1 MKAFQNLG
9 FWFRHHLYTL
19 ILKAFPA
26 FLEVYY
32 YFFSLNW
39 GNIFMEE
46 LILLTDGSVNT
57 QSNIGY
63 GAYLSLAERGLSLDL
78 LRTRVKVRR
87 FEHTSSTKLELQTLL
102 WALSDI
108 QALGVKVIVY
118 TDSQNIMGLQG
129 RRDRFEQNG
138 YRSKKNKR
146 LNHYNL
152 YQEFYRMIDQLDCE
166 FIKVRGHQVSNQ
178 KDDMDR
184 LFTLVD
190 RASRNALRKDNH

>member
-1 MKAFQNLG
+1 MD
-9 FWFRHHLYTL
+9 
-19 ILKAFPA
+19 
-26 FLEVYY
+26 
-32 YFFSLNW
+32 
-39 GNIFMEE
+39 E
-46 LILLTDGSVNT
+46 LMLFTDGSVNI

-63 GAYLSLAERGLSLDL
+63 GAYLVVSERGLSLNL

-108 QALGVKVIVY
+108 QALGSRVIVY

-129 RRDRFEQNG
+129 RRDRFEQND
-138 YRSKKNKR
+138 YRSKKNKH
-146 LNHYNL
+146 LNNYEL

-166 FIKVRGHQVSNQ
+166 LVKVGGHQVSNQ
-178 KDDMDR
+178 KDDIDR

-190 RASRNALRKDNH
+190 RASRNALRGDNR